1 MSEGRAYQ
9 TPLIPLTDDEL
20 TTRGQLLARLTIALL
35 DMKIEHAEL
44 KAQMVADERALA
56 SKIRDVAKSVRDGGT
71 RIEGK

>member
-1 MSEGRAYQ
+1 MSDGRAYQ
-9 TPLIPLTDDEL
+9 TPLIPLRDDEL
-20 TTRGQLLARLTIALL
+20 TTRGQLLARLTIDLL